1 MKALWLC
8 VLALCLTVAMPSVS
22 CALDTDP
29 WAAVLRAHVR
39 DGRVDYTALRADKE
53 ARASLSKF
61 LQGATR
67 MKEDEPLATWL
78 NGYNALVVS
87 SLVERSP
94 LRAVRGIS
102 GFFDGR
108 RHRVAGKS
116 RTLDELEREV
126 IFERFKDSRVHAA
139 ICYGTRSSPPLQAEP
154 FAHATLDVTL
164 TRLSQELVNNEANV
178 QLVEGRLWVSSMFYW
193 FTDFTRDAGSVVGWI
208 KKYGASRYADLADD
222 VPMSELNHDWSLNK
236 R

>member
-8 VLALCLTVAMPSVS
+8 VLALCVTVATPSVS

-39 DGRVDYTALRADKE
+39 DGRVDYSALRADKV
-53 ARASLSKF
+53 ARKSLSTF
-61 LQGATR
+61 LLGATR

-78 NGYNALVVS
+78 NVYNALVVS
-87 SLVERSP
+87 SLLERSP
-94 LRAVRGIS
+94 LHAVRGIS

-139 ICYGTRSSPPLQAEP
+139 ICYGTRSSPPLQPEP
-154 FAHATLDVTL
+154 FAHATLDATL
-164 TRLSQELVNNEANV
+164 TRLSQELVNNQANV
-178 QLVEGRLWVSSMFYW
+178 KLVGGRLWVASMFYW
-193 FTDFTRDAGSVVGWI
+193 FTDFARDAGSVVSWI
-208 KKYGASRYADLADD
+208 KKYGASRYANLPDD

-236 R
+236 P